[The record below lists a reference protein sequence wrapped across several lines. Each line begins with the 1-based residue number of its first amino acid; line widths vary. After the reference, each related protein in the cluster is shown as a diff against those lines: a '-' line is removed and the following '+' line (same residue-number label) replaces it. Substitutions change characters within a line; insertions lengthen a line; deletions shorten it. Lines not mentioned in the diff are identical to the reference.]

1 MFLVCKNI
9 IEKPNPYPSMELF
22 LTFTPPLTPL
32 WSRMLFHNVITYK
45 VHAVTFDY
53 IITQYQCNY
62 SVMGNT
68 CKVYSKMLELK
79 RIVSIK

>member
-32 WSRMLFHNVITYK
+32 WSRVITYK

-53 IITQYQCNY
+53 IITQYLCNY
-62 SVMGNT
+62 SVIGNT
-68 CKVYSKMLELK
+68 CKVYSKMLQLK